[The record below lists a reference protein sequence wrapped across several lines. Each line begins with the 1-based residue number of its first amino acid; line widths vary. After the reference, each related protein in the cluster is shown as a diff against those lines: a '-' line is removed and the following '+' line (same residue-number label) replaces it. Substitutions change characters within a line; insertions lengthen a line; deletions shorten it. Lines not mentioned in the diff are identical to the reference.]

1 MTEEPQVNAFSG
13 DGYPALFADT
23 PKLGGDSVC
32 KYGRSSTFV
41 VSLFLVRG
49 Q

>member
-1 MTEEPQVNAFSG
+1 MLQNAFRR
-13 DGYPALFADT
+13 DGLNSYPALFADA

-41 VSLFLVRG
+41 VSLFLVRNP
-49 Q
+49 